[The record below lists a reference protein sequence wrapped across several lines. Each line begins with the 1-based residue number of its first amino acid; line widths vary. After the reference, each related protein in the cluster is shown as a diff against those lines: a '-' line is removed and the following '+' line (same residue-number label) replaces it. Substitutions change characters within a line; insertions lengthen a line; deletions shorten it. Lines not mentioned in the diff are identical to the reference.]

1 MRKSIRAAGKRTAA
15 LLFAFALIQ
24 AMPVYAQSSEFSVK
38 TTVPETHSAVL
49 LIAGEGTVAVNGKD
63 YTAQNQE
70 MELQIPR
77 LEEVEWT
84 FIPADGYAVKSV
96 LYNGAD
102 VTAELTGQT
111 YTAAPVN
118 EDGTRVE
125 VAFVKGQDGSGADN
139 GQQGTGSG
147 TGTAGGQQS
156 GSSSNK
162 TGNVQTGDDSPIPM
176 WMAALFTSLIVSVGI
191 GLQLRRNKKCL

>member
-24 AMPVYAQSSEFSVK
+24 AMPVYAQSGEVSVK

-63 YTAQNQE
+63 YTAQDQE
-70 MELQIPR
+70 MELQVPR
-77 LEEVEWT
+77 LEELEWT

-96 LYNGAD
+96 FYNGAD
-102 VTAELTGQT
+102 VTAELTGKT

-125 VAFVKGQDGSGADN
+125 VAFVKGQDGSGTDN

-156 GSSSNK
+156 GSSINK